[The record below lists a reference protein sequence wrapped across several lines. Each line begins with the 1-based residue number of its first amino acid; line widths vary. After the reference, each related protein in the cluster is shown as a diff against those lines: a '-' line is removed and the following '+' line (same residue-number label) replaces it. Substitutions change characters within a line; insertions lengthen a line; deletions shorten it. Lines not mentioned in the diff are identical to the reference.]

1 MDGDDIKE
9 VNQDDNQESEQEG
22 HSNVFP
28 LWYIRKLN
36 ENRKPAKLVEM
47 DRDEMDFFG

>member
-9 VNQDDNQESEQEG
+9 VNQDDNQESEQEE

-36 ENRKPAKLVEM
+36 ENRKPAKLVEIVE
-47 DRDEMDFFG
+47 DEMDFFG

>member
-9 VNQDDNQESEQEG
+9 VNQDDNQEGEQQE

>member
-1 MDGDDIKE
+1 MDSDDVKE
-9 VNQDDNQESEQEG
+9 VIQEVEQEE